1 MQTGGATPAP
11 PVVCGFNGGDPHLVT
26 LDGLAYDCHGRGEF
40 FLTKVESTQGEVQV
54 RFEPWSQDPSGPF
67 TVTTAMV
74 AREEGSSVVQVTL
87 AASGS
92 ALEIL
97 VDGETYDEAAN
108 PGTGVMLDVTS
119 SQVDM
124 LFLSC
129 MEISVSFANAMLS
142 VEVNVP
148 RPLETTGLLG
158 NNNGDPVDDWMVC
171 LGIDQCVFDFVF
183 AGEAVGMAT
192 LAGLRAC
199 GVPACVVHDR
209 NGRNARKCALHTS
222 ANKVSEV

>member
-1 MQTGGATPAP
+1 PTAP
-11 PVVCGFNGGDPHLVT
+11 IDCGFNGGDPHLLT
-26 LDGLAYDCHGRGEF
+26 LDGLPYDCHGRGEF

-108 PGTGVMLDVTS
+108 PGTGVLLDVTS

-142 VEVNVP
+142 VEVDVP
-148 RPLETTGLLG
+148 RSLETTGLLG
-158 NNNGDPVDDWMVC
+158 NNNGDPIDDWMTTDGEGVEFPESLSRQRPMCLRFRVC
-171 LGIDQCVFDFVF
+171 RRGGGYGHAGGI
-183 AGEAVGMAT
+183 T
-192 LAGLRAC
+192 
-199 GVPACVVHDR
+199 GVR
-209 NGRNARKCALHTS
+209 RYMMS
-222 ANKVSEV
+222 Y

>member
-1 MQTGGATPAP
+1 
-11 PVVCGFNGGDPHLVT
+11 
-26 LDGLAYDCHGRGEF
+26 
-40 FLTKVESTQGEVQV
+40 
-54 RFEPWSQDPSGPF
+54 
-67 TVTTAMV
+67 MV

-97 VDGETYDEAAN
+97 VDGNTYDEETN

-142 VEVNVP
+142 VEVDVP

-158 NNNGDPVDDWMVC
+158 NNNGDPVDDWMTTDGESVEFPESPTEAEGTSLSRQPPVC
-171 LGIDQCVFDFVF
+171 LRFRVCRRSG
-183 AGEAVGMAT
+183 G
-192 LAGLRAC
+192 
-199 GVPACVVHDR
+199 
-209 NGRNARKCALHTS
+209 
-222 ANKVSEV
+222 

>member
-1 MQTGGATPAP
+1 MP
-11 PVVCGFNGGDPHLVT
+11 PTAIECGFTGGDPHLVT
-26 LDGLAYDCHGRGEF
+26 LDGLRYDCHGRGEF

-54 RFEPWSQDPSGPF
+54 RFEPWSEEPSGPF

-74 AREEGSSVVQVTL
+74 AREEESSVVQVTI

-97 VDGETYDEAAN
+97 VDGETYDDAAN

-129 MEISVSFANAMLS
+129 MEISVSLANAMLS
-142 VEVNVP
+142 VGVDVP
-148 RPLETTGLLG
+148 SSLETTGLLG
-158 NNNGDPVDDWMVC
+158 NNNGEPEDDWMVS
-171 LGIDQCVFDFVF
+171 
-183 AGEAVGMAT
+183 M
-192 LAGLRAC
+192 
-199 GVPACVVHDR
+199 P
-209 NGRNARKCALHTS
+209 
-222 ANKVSEV
+222 